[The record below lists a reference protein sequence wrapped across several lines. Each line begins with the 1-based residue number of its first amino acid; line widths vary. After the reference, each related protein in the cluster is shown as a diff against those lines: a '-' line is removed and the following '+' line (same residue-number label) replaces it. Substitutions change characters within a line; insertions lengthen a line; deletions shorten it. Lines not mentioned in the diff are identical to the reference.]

1 MEIEKI
7 CAEHGYKIKD
17 GHLIQ
22 LNPDFVFP
30 IVSSRGSQSVV
41 HEALAHLCRDFSS
54 YYSVE
59 RDPLQNFI
67 ISRINH
73 HVISAGDMKE
83 KILIV
88 TPGAGVGGLSHTLAT
103 TFPKI
108 QVDSIELSALMYIC
122 NLFALEYKHDVK
134 IRPFVQQYSCQTV
147 FDNQLRSLSA
157 DLSKVG
163 HRSNLDPLWGDFT
176 RYSPISKD
184 YDKIII
190 CSAYFIDT
198 AENMFEYLSS
208 IEALKKYCKELHWV
222 NVGPLKYGTKPL
234 VQFTGDELSRL
245 RKIRGWKD
253 LVEEYE
259 VDSSKGLNGYLT
271 DYESM
276 YQGYYGLLKFHS
288 VFES

>member
-1 MEIEKI
+1 
-7 CAEHGYKIKD
+7 
-17 GHLIQ
+17 
-22 LNPDFVFP
+22 
-30 IVSSRGSQSVV
+30 
-41 HEALAHLCRDFSS
+41 
-54 YYSVE
+54 
-59 RDPLQNFI
+59 
-67 ISRINH
+67 
-73 HVISAGDMKE
+73 
-83 KILIV
+83 
-88 TPGAGVGGLSHTLAT
+88 
-103 TFPKI
+103 
-108 QVDSIELSALMYIC
+108 MYIC